1 MEYEYDEDAGTLVID
16 QYAVAL
22 LIMLSE
28 RFGMDV
34 TPDDNTV
41 ATSQYWC
48 EGRLPQLLS
57 QVYESHQWESSEEAS
72 VWVEKVMARSIAPV
86 VCVKVPGAGAVLAN
100 HDISEWSS
108 QIPDN
113 EGRDKCPNEELSHQ
127 RHGPRSPEETRWT
140 GHNWIASRPI
150 VEMDDI
156 SPDSDWEVSF
166 PIRCRACGLTAHSEA
181 DASDGFINY
190 DRP

>member
-48 EGRLPQLLS
+48 EDVLPQLLS
-57 QVYESHQWESSEEAS
+57 QVYESHQWESSEEAGA
-72 VWVEKVMARSIAPV
+72 WVEKMMARAIAPV
-86 VCVKVPGAGAVLAN
+86 ICV
-100 HDISEWSS
+100 SS
-108 QIPDN
+108 GQIRQTP
-113 EGRDKCPNEELSHQ
+113 K
-127 RHGPRSPEETRWT
+127 T
-140 GHNWIASRPI
+140 G
-150 VEMDDI
+150 
-156 SPDSDWEVSF
+156 
-166 PIRCRACGLTAHSEA
+166 TAL
-181 DASDGFINY
+181 
-190 DRP
+190 RR